1 MGCLFIG
8 CPSHH
13 WTLYDVVT
21 DKEEGMI
28 MKPPLIPKLW
38 TLILIP
44 LVMLGAGVSVITK
57 DDPNYWLLVFIIL
70 WFVWWIY
77 DHTKGRD

>member
-1 MGCLFIG
+1 MN
-8 CPSHH
+8 
-13 WTLYDVVT
+13 
-21 DKEEGMI
+21 KEEGMI

-57 DDPNYWLLVFIIL
+57 DDPNYWLLVVIIL

>member
-1 MGCLFIG
+1 M
-8 CPSHH
+8 
-13 WTLYDVVT
+13 

-38 TLILIP
+38 NDKWQLVLI
-44 LVMLGAGVSVITK
+44 VMLGLGVSVITK
-57 DDPNYWLLVFIIL
+57 DDPNYWLLVFVIL

-77 DHTKGRD
+77 DHIKG

>member
-1 MGCLFIG
+1 MATGMGL
-8 CPSHH
+8 
-13 WTLYDVVT
+13 
-21 DKEEGMI
+21 I